1 MYHKGVNSSISLI
14 LSLSFH
20 RFVRSVFKKCKIC
33 LRRQA
38 IITSPPKSGVCS
50 KLLPITLACPNLLLS
65 CGTSHKVSSQSGSSY
80 FTDSTTQKYSRN
92 QNVETLY
99 LWDVDGVRL
108 ETSVCL
114 RVTVA
119 EPNFPDNQNC
129 PSRPCPQAESLWDIT
144 SLMQSTQDQRA
155 PHNDP
160 NPSPSF
166 RNSTKKDS
174 HVVYFLDW
182 L

>member
-1 MYHKGVNSSISLI
+1 MSKNSVKTILI
-14 LSLSFH
+14 ALYLSAVQDPEPL
-20 RFVRSVFKKCKIC
+20 C
-33 LRRQA
+33 LHRQA
-38 IITSPPKSGVCS
+38 IITSPPKSAVCS
-50 KLLPITLACPNLLLS
+50 KLSPITLAHPSLLLS

-80 FTDSTTQKYSRN
+80 FTDSTAQKYSRN

-174 HVVYFLDW
+174 HVVFHRLIIREGFK
-182 L
+182 